1 MQIGIIG
8 LGRMGG
14 NIVRRLMRHG
24 HEAVVYDRDQTAVM
38 GVAGE
43 GAAGASGIE
52 ELVRRLAKPR
62 AVWVMLPAGAVT
74 EDTIRRL
81 GELRTPIGSIRR
93 PISKRCM
100 IAR

>member
-14 NIVRRLMRHG
+14 NIVRRLIRHG

-43 GAAGASGIE
+43 GAAGASGSRS
-52 ELVRRLAKPR
+52 LC
-62 AVWVMLPAGAVT
+62 AGLQS
-74 EDTIRRL
+74 RGRF
-81 GELRTPIGSIRR
+81 G
-93 PISKRCM
+93 
-100 IAR
+100 